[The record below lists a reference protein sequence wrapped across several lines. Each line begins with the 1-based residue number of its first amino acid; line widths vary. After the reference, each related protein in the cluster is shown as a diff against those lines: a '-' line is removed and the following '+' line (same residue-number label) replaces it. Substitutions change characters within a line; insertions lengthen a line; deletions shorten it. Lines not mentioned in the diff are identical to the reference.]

1 MPPRARA
8 AEPERVASSSWGLGF
23 ESVGEEQAAQLES
36 QFNAERQANQISAD
50 RLLSVGSAALHL
62 LLALKL
68 RGHGEQGLAALALAT
83 TAQQLATAALAWRWP
98 DLFQRLR
105 PLAYLLGLTWPMAQ
119 STLLAGRLQPTSCG
133 RPGRGLFWIS
143 QLLASGV
150 PWLAV
155 HALVFPMPLTCG
167 CLMSFIALLVAMAG
181 NRTRCRSVL
190 EQCPAAGPHFTEA
203 ARKLGSLTSLFSA
216 VRVSVAGVDGVNG
229 SAALLPPASSGGASA
244 LQSCVSLYGA
254 AQLGLGYGGALHL
267 AWGMERL
274 ARLAF
279 IRRTNNVEAEWH
291 LERKERSPYML
302 ALELMLGLAV
312 AWQLMELWQMLGPRL

>member
-203 ARKLGSLTSLFSA
+203 RGCALRPPSRRLA
-216 VRVSVAGVDGVNG
+216 VPAPG
-229 SAALLPPASSGGASA
+229 PPPR
-244 LQSCVSLYGA
+244 SCVSLYGA

-312 AWQLMELWQMLGPRL
+312 A